1 MERRD
6 FLKNCVLACGAG
18 AVLSVALAG
27 CKSIYEAT
35 STLDNNRL
43 KLKRTE
49 FTDTEGQQRTFVL
62 LRSEKLEFPIA
73 LYKKSHPELA
83 DVFTAL
89 STKCTHSGCEVK
101 PNNVSLVC
109 PCHGSEFSNKGAV
122 MNPPAERDLKQY
134 TVTTDNENIFV
145 QL

>member
-6 FLKNCVLACGAG
+6 FLKTCVLACGAG
-18 AVLSVALAG
+18 TALSIALGG
-27 CKSIYEAT
+27 CKTVYEAT
-35 STLDNNRL
+35 SSLENNIL
-43 KLKRTE
+43 KVKKTE
-49 FTDTEGQQRTFVL
+49 FTDAEGKKRSFVL
-62 LRSEKLEFPIA
+62 LRNTKSEFPIA
-73 LYKKSHPELA
+73 LYRTETVQQ

-89 STKCTHSGCEVK
+89 STQCTHSGCEVQ